1 MRKTWFIDLD
11 GTLLK
16 HKTNNEL
23 DEIIK
28 KDPRNS
34 HQNEEL
40 LKGVKDFFEIIK
52 DDCVV
57 ITTARDEH
65 HKSHTISALHYLKI
79 KYDKIIFGIGSAERI
94 VLNDIKPI
102 GDVQN
107 TIELNTAFSYNLKRD
122 GGLDQLNSNLQT
134 NNVFTQSTST

>member
-16 HKTNNEL
+16 HKTDIEL
-23 DEIIK
+23 DNVIK

-34 HQNEEL
+34 YKSEEL
-40 LKGVKDFFEIIK
+40 LEGVKDFFKIIK
-52 DDCVV
+52 DDCIV
-57 ITTARDEH
+57 ITTARDECH
-65 HKSHTISALHYLKI
+65 RSHTISALHYLEI

-102 GDVQN
+102 GDIEN

-122 GGLDQLNSNLQT
+122 GGLNQLNNDLHAG
-134 NNVFTQSTST
+134 NVFK